1 MSYICLSMYSPG
13 FARYAIVSSA
23 NNNGFGSSF
32 SHNPT
37 SYFYFLLYPA
47 SYKRGPWGAQWN
59 GNSQTEFSSSF
70 GKDGCEIKKKKKSG
84 RKQRGVA
91 GKPLCDVAITLALG
105 KSLENR
111 KEGPQARETVQ
122 SRRMDVAMVVSHRD
136 KPGTRLPSQIH

>member
-70 GKDGCEIKKKKKSG
+70 GKDGCEIKKKKK
-84 RKQRGVA
+84 VA
-91 GKPLCDVAITLALG
+91 GSSVVWLG
-105 KSLENR
+105 SHC
-111 KEGPQARETVQ
+111 VMWQ
-122 SRRMDVAMVVSHRD
+122 SHLLWVRA
-136 KPGTRLPSQIH
+136 